1 MDKNGQNRGGHR
13 LNHAYKPK
21 ANISFGDAS
30 DPAVVAKAPAFF
42 DTEQKDGEAFLAR
55 EILGEITAWLAANHV
70 LEKVPAHLLTMYATA
85 LARWM
90 QAEEK
95 VNKHGFLAKHPTTGA
110 PIASPFVNLSLEFSK
125 SAQGCWYQ
133 IYQMIKDTTGEKV
146 KVAEPA
152 NSLMAL
158 MKKREA

>member
-21 ANISFGDAS
+21 ANVSFGNAS
-30 DPAVVAKAPAFF
+30 DPEVIAKAPAFF
-42 DTEQKDGEAFLAR
+42 DQDQKEGEDFLAR
-55 EILGEITAWLAANHV
+55 KVLEEITAWLAANDV
-70 LEKVPAHLLTMYATA
+70 LDKIPLHLLNMYATS

-95 VNKHGFLAKHPTTGA
+95 VNKNGFLMKHPTTGA
-110 PIASPFVNLSLEFSK
+110 PITSVFVNLALEFSK

-133 IYQMIKDTTGEKV
+133 IYQIIKDATGDQV
-146 KVAEPA
+146 KVAEPT
-152 NSLMAL
+152 NSLLAL
-158 MKKREA
+158 IKKEA